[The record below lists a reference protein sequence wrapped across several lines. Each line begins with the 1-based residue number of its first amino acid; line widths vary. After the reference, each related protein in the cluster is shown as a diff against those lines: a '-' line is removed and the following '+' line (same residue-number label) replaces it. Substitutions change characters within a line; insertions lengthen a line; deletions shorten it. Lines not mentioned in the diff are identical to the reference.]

1 MARSSTFGFSSE
13 QKSEIW
19 QRWRRG
25 ETLSTI
31 AHAIGK
37 NTGSL
42 HGLLARHG
50 GIAPR
55 TRNRSRLALTLE
67 EREEISRSVA
77 TGLSIRQIALLLK
90 RAPSTI
96 SREIN
101 RNGGLDAYRASA
113 ADSQAWKRGVRPKP
127 YRLRQCPKLCEI
139 VSFKLEAKWS
149 PEQISGWLKTE
160 YPDDPTMQISHETL
174 YRSLFIQA
182 RGLLKKELLA
192 VLRSRRIMRR
202 AKTSSTEGQKR
213 GQIVD
218 AVSIS
223 ERPAEATDRAIPGH
237 WEGDLLSG
245 SKNSYIATLV
255 ERTSRYVV
263 LVRVESKHTENVING
278 LIREV
283 KQVPDQL
290 WRSLTWDRGLEMAD
304 HKRFTMDT
312 QIDVYF
318 CDPRSPWQRGSNE
331 NTNGLLRQYF
341 PDGTDL
347 NQFSQEDL
355 NRVAMELNQRPRKTL
370 GFKAPADK
378 LQSIV
383 ASTG

>member
-1 MARSSTFGFSSE
+1 MARSSTFGYSNE
-13 QKSEIW
+13 QKAEIW
-19 QRWRRG
+19 RRWRKG
-25 ETLSTI
+25 ETLSDI

-55 TRNRSRLALTLE
+55 VRVRSRLALTLA
-67 EREEISRSVA
+67 EREEISRSIVV
-77 TGLSIRQIALLLK
+77 GLSVRQIANHLD

-101 RNGGLDAYRASA
+101 RHGGREAYRATV
-113 ADSQAWKRGVRPKP
+113 ADAEAWKRGVRPKP
-127 YRLRQCPKLCEI
+127 FRLRQLPSLCEI
-139 VSFKLEAKWS
+139 VSVKLEAKWS

-182 RGLLKKELLA
+182 RGLLKKELVA

-202 AKTSSTEGQKR
+202 AKSSSTADQKR

-223 ERPAEATDRAIPGH
+223 ERPPEIEDRAIPGH

-255 ERTSRYVV
+255 ERSSRFVV
-263 LVRVESKHTENVING
+263 LVQVDSKHTENVING

-283 KQVPDQL
+283 KQVPEQL

-312 QIDVYF
+312 KIDVFF

-347 NQFSQEDL
+347 KQFSQEHL
-355 NRVAMELNQRPRKTL
+355 NQIAMELNQRPRKTL
-370 GFKAPADK
+370 GFKTPADR

-383 ASTG
+383 APTG